1 VGEVARSRRGRV
13 LAKTTVKNAPTSRKS
28 ARRFTQ
34 AEKGKSK
41 GEYYFSSYLETL
53 IHLPI
58 ATDFDIEMADPEP
71 VLPAAAAAIPIPDL
85 DRLTA
90 HLEEVERTMYEQT
103 RWVEERLW
111 EPLAQM
117 SHMRA
122 TLRSLTSRLD
132 NLEGYLGLQDG
143 AQPIVLYNGAAY
155 DQVEN
160 IPGGPSW
167 RQEMGIVEAVGADKE
182 SSDVDAE
189 HDKGEAGGPAEARP
203 AQ

>member
-1 VGEVARSRRGRV
+1 
-13 LAKTTVKNAPTSRKS
+13 
-28 ARRFTQ
+28 
-34 AEKGKSK
+34 
-41 GEYYFSSYLETL
+41 
-53 IHLPI
+53 
-58 ATDFDIEMADPEP
+58 
-71 VLPAAAAAIPIPDL
+71 
-85 DRLTA
+85 
-90 HLEEVERTMYEQT
+90 MYEQT
-103 RWVEERLW
+103 RWVEETLW

-167 RQEMGIVEAVGADKE
+167 RREMGIVEAVGADEE
-182 SSDVDAE
+182 SSDADAE
-189 HDKGEAGGPAEARP
+189 HDKGKAGGPAEARP
-203 AQ
+203 AQRITLPIASVSAPPAFAMP